1 MNINDIKQQI
11 AMLSEKI
18 REQSKKIS
26 QEELNLIL
34 SDIREFYEKTVV
46 LNYLKSN
53 EIIVEQSEIPITIG
67 EVETQEN
74 PESKDET
81 SRDVQIGRP
90 YIPVEKEP
98 ADIKKTEK
106 SGKDKITEDV
116 TGDGGPQ
123 MELFSSPIRGQ
134 EQETSIN
141 EKASL
146 RKDVQS
152 IASELERKPIT
163 NLKSAIGINE
173 KFLFI
178 NELFGGSTDD
188 YNNSINHLNQCKDHA
203 EANVYI
209 NDNLKNKYNWDEENN
224 AVSVFLDLVGRRYT
238 T

>member
-74 PESKDET
+74 QESKDET
-81 SRDVQIGRP
+81 SRDFQLGRP
-90 YIPVEKEP
+90 YIPVEKDP

-106 SGKDKITEDV
+106 SGKDKI
-116 TGDGGPQ
+116 
-123 MELFSSPIRGQ
+123 
-134 EQETSIN
+134 
-141 EKASL
+141 
-146 RKDVQS
+146 
-152 IASELERKPIT
+152 
-163 NLKSAIGINE
+163 
-173 KFLFI
+173 
-178 NELFGGSTDD
+178 
-188 YNNSINHLNQCKDHA
+188 
-203 EANVYI
+203 
-209 NDNLKNKYNWDEENN
+209 
-224 AVSVFLDLVGRRYT
+224 
-238 T
+238 